1 MLSIFLDI
9 KKIDFWWKNADVSKY
24 HGVCHAIYF
33 FFWIFFRET
42 DFREGSLSGSPPSVI
57 TPEKAHLE

>member
-33 FFWIFFRET
+33 FF
-42 DFREGSLSGSPPSVI
+42 GSS
-57 TPEKAHLE
+57 LERQILGRGAFLAPLNP